1 MFYDLSFFQSLIMYA
16 ITLYWKNK
24 ESDIP
29 FFYVNINATR
39 DESKSKS
46 SYKLTIKPLIVT
58 KSYDEI
64 IRSGA
69 GTVKRFCGFADYER
83 AQKKIEDYVV
93 PEVRKLLNEIAS
105 KKGPVSIDDLAIPD
119 FCI

>member
-1 MFYDLSFFQSLIMYA
+1 M
-16 ITLYWKNK
+16 LYWKNK
-24 ESDIP
+24 DSDIP
-29 FFYVNINATR
+29 FFYVNVNATCG
-39 DESKSKS
+39 ESKNKS
-46 SYKLTIKPLIVT
+46 SYKLTIKHPVVT
-58 KSYDEI
+58 ESYDEI

-69 GTVKRFCGFADYER
+69 GTIKRFCGFAEYER

-105 KKGPVSIDDLAIPD
+105 KKGPVSIDNLAIPD